1 MDITLAETRYL
12 MFTTRA
18 FATGIPTVL
27 AGSPVISAYEN
38 DSTAQITA
46 GITLGVS
53 HDSVVG
59 MNLITVVATGANGYE
74 SGKDYNFVITTGT
87 VGGVSVVGEVV
98 GTFSI
103 DASAAL
109 KAVDLL
115 NDIAATD
122 IVSAGAIT
130 TSSGAVSTVSTVTD
144 GATASALAT
153 IDSNVDAILF
163 DTAEI
168 GVAGAGLTNI
178 NLPDQAMDIT
188 GNLSGSVGSVTAINT
203 TGGAID
209 DVTLVATTTTNT
221 DMRGT
226 DSAFLAGNAPTNFSD
241 MSITAT
247 NGLVDITQIG
257 ADKVWATTVR
267 KLTDG
272 IVKNQAFSNFE
283 FLMVLASDHVTP
295 ATGLTVTGQRSINGG
310 AFGSTTGTIAE
321 VSNGIYQIDL
331 LAADTNGDVI
341 TYRFSSATADDTF
354 VTVITT

>member
-18 FATGIPTVL
+18 FATGVPTAL
-27 AGSPVISAYEN
+27 AGTPVISAYEN
-38 DSTAQITA
+38 DSATQITA

-53 HDSVVG
+53 HDGVVG
-59 MNLITVVATGANGYE
+59 MNLITVVASGGNGYE

-98 GTFSI
+98 GTLSI

-122 IVSAGAIT
+122 IVSSGAIT
-130 TSSGAVSTVSTVTD
+130 TSSGAVSTVTTVTG

-153 IDSNVDAILF
+153 VDSNVDAVLLDTGTTIPAQISALNDF
-163 DTAEI
+163 DPASDA
-168 GVAGAGLTNI
+168 VAN
-178 NLPDQAMDIT
+178 
-188 GNLSGSVGSVTAINT
+188 
-203 TGGAID
+203 
-209 DVTLVATTTTNT
+209 VTLVATTTTNT
-221 DMRGT
+221 DQRGT
-226 DSAFLAGNAPTNFSD
+226 DSAFLAANAPTNFSD
-241 MSITAT
+241 MSITVT
-247 NGLVDITQIG
+247 TGLVDITQIA
-257 ADKVWATTVR
+257 ADKSWLTTVR

>member
-1 MDITLAETRYL
+1 MDITLAETRYF
-12 MFTTRA
+12 MFTTRE

-38 DSTAQITA
+38 DSTTQITA

-98 GTFSI
+98 GTLSI

-130 TSSGAVSTVSTVTD
+130 TSSGAVSTVST
-144 GATASALAT
+144 
-153 IDSNVDAILF
+153 
-163 DTAEI
+163 
-168 GVAGAGLTNI
+168 
-178 NLPDQAMDIT
+178 
-188 GNLSGSVGSVTAINT
+188 
-203 TGGAID
+203 
-209 DVTLVATTTTNT
+209 TTTNT

-226 DSAFLAGNAPTNFSD
+226 DSAFLSGNAPTNFSD
-241 MSITAT
+241 MSITAAT
-247 NGLVDITQIG
+247 GLVDITQIG

-272 IVKNQAFSNFE
+272 IVKNQAYSNFE

-295 ATGLTVTGQRSINGG
+295 ATGLTVTGQRSIDGA

-321 VSNGIYQIDL
+321 VSNGIYQIDF

-341 TYRFSSATADDTF
+341 TYRFSSGTADDTF
-354 VTVITT
+354 ISVITT